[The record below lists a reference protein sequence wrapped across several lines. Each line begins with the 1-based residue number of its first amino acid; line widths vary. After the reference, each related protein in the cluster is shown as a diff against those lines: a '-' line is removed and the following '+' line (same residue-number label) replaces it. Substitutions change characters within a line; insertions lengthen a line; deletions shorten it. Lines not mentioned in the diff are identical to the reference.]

1 MNESCAKCPIDTHD
15 SLSFVPT
22 LDAIPKNG
30 WHAPC
35 SAGMRPGSDRGLLHA
50 RFSQSADHAPRRSG
64 IGRRGSAAGTPGH
77 SGGTVCHSHCLSG
90 SGSHARSC
98 QVPRGRPRTAD
109 EAQDRARQREPNAAQ
124 HLDARLAQLGWI
136 TNIDFSTFDLDQ
148 PVGELTTNGH
158 QQSLAQFLRKAG
170 KRTLREAIISYTSG
184 GASIDLVGTPDQVA
198 AQMGEV
204 MEEVGGDGFLFSMP
218 NVNRRTIAEITDG
231 LVPALQQPGPHRVWR
246 QAPA

>member
-1 MNESCAKCPIDTHD
+1 MHTWIMQCGTMPNCHLWGRWILYMNESCAKCPIDTHR

-35 SAGMRPGSDRGLLHA
+35 SAGMRPGSDRGAFACAILDQPVGEL
-50 RFSQSADHAPRRSG
+50 
-64 IGRRGSAAGTPGH
+64 TTNGH
-77 SGGTVCHSHCLSG
+77 
-90 SGSHARSC
+90 
-98 QVPRGRPRTAD
+98 QRTAD

-158 QQSLAQFLRKAG
+158 QQSLAQSLRKAG

-184 GASIDLVGTPDQVA
+184 GASIDLVATPDQVA

-204 MEEVGGDGFLFSMP
+204 MEEVGGDGFLFPMP